1 MQIEVARTVAA
12 RPATVFGTVAD
23 IVNWPLLIRSVRA
36 IELLTPRPIRV
47 GTRLRQ
53 TRVVMGHE
61 TTDELEVVT
70 IERPRRLRLVGETRG
85 MQYELDHVID
95 ALSFG
100 SRLMM
105 IFRNRPETPTGR
117 GLQDFIAPIMEI
129 KLRDDLERDLGDL
142 AAAAVSRMRARKRG

>member
-12 RPATVFGTVAD
+12 RPATVFAAVAD
-23 IVNWPLLIRSVRA
+23 IANWPLLIRSVRA

-53 TRVVMGHE
+53 TRDHE

-70 IERPRRLRLVGETRG
+70 FERPRRLRHVGETRG
-85 MQYELDHVID
+85 MHYELDHLVD
-95 ALSFG
+95 ALSLG

-105 IFRNRPETPTGR
+105 ILRSRPETPTGR
-117 GLQDFIAPIMEI
+117 GLQDFVAPFMEI
-129 KLRDDLERDLGDL
+129 KLRGDLEQDLSDL
-142 AAAAVSRMRARKRG
+142 AAAAVVRMRARKRG

>member
-1 MQIEVARTVAA
+1 MPIEVARTGPAP
-12 RPATVFGTVAD
+12 PATVFAAVVD
-23 IVNWPLLIRSVRA
+23 IANWPLLIRSVRA

-61 TTDELEVVT
+61 TTDELEAVT

-100 SRLMM
+100 S
-105 IFRNRPETPTGR
+105 
-117 GLQDFIAPIMEI
+117 
-129 KLRDDLERDLGDL
+129 
-142 AAAAVSRMRARKRG
+142 V